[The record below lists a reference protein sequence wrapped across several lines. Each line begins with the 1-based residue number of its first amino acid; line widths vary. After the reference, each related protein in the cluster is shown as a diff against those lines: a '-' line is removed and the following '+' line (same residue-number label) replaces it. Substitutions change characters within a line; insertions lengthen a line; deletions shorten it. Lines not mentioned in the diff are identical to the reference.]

1 MLFEELKIWRDE
13 VPKSGPE
20 NMAVDEWLVNSIE
33 EIPIL
38 RIYSWDGAWASLGYF
53 QSLAEARE
61 IFGDGPEY
69 VRRWTGGG
77 IVDHRNDVTYT
88 LVIPRSHELAGK
100 RGNESYCAIHREI
113 ARCLGEG
120 GIACELTPSDSENES
135 LACFEKPVAWDLLG
149 EDGRK
154 LAGAGQRRS
163 RRGVVHQGSVMAEAG
178 SLDRLGE
185 FLGEVCVDL
194 ELEESAPWGDLVG
207 KYVSSVWLGRIP

>member
-1 MLFEELKIWRDE
+1 MLFEELKIWHDGMS
-13 VPKSGPE
+13 KSGPE
-20 NMAVDEWLVNSIE
+20 NMAVDEWLVDSIE

-88 LVIPRSHELAGK
+88 LVVPRSHELAGK
-100 RGNESYCAIHREI
+100 RGDESYCAIHGEI
-113 ARCLGEG
+113 AHCLGEG
-120 GIACELTPSDSENES
+120 GIACDLTPSDSANRS
-135 LACFEKPVAWDLLG
+135 SACFEKPVAWDLLG

-163 RRGVVHQGSVMAEAG
+163 RRGLMHQGSVIAEAG
-178 SLDRLGE
+178 ALDRLGE
-185 FLGEVCVDL
+185 FLGGSCSDFGL
-194 ELEESAPWGDLVG
+194 EGETPWADLVG
-207 KYVSSVWLGRIP
+207 KYASRVWLERVS